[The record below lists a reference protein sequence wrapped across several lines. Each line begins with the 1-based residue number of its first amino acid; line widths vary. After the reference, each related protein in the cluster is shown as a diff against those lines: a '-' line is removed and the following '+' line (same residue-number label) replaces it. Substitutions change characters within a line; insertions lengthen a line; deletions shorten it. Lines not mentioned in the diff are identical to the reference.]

1 MMKTEIQNAGDLIV
15 DVLNL
20 ETGKTETV
28 NVSKAASGMQDIS
41 KLAENRTE
49 IFYLSDVMEF
59 VLWLDSNN
67 SIAGVEEY
75 IIEFQERNGI
85 QKSNEICLSYNNLV
99 DLTVDATDKSWY
111 ECVLLV
117 ENFFEL
123 QEIRY

>member
-1 MMKTEIQNAGDLIV
+1 MMKTEPYEIETNYPLKAV
-15 DVLNL
+15 D
-20 ETGKTETV
+20 
-28 NVSKAASGMQDIS
+28 SMQEIS

-67 SIAGVEEY
+67 SIAGVEED

-85 QKSNEICLSYNNLV
+85 QKANEICLSYNNLV

-117 ENFFEL
+117 ENFLSYRKYVIEK
-123 QEIRY
+123 ENEDEC